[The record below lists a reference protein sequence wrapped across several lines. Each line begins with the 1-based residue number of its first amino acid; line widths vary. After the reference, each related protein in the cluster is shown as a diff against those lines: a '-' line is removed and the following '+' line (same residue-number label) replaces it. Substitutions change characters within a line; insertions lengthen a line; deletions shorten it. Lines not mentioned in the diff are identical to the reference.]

1 MAADFIAANASVAID
16 TVVSMACL
24 VAMFNA
30 KSTRRK
36 ALPTPAFPLIA
47 LGIVNVT
54 LVTQSAFISSVVFT
68 ASLSAVVSLTAYSAF
83 CHYLGTA
90 SGNNALACLYMVRLY
105 RLGQLPLIMSLPAT
119 AASAAIH
126 IWHAWYALNS
136 QLKSNIL
143 FHLKGM
149 CALDGFVF
157 ARLACSGGLS
167 IEELRNRKFESEFS
181 KHSKRAV
188 FDPLQRQAF

>member
-36 ALPTPAFPLIA
+36 ALPTPAFPLIT
-47 LGIVNVT
+47 LGIANVA
-54 LVTQSAFISSVVFT
+54 LVVTQSASISSVVFT
-68 ASLSAVVSLTAYSAF
+68 ASLSAAVSLTAYSAF
-83 CHYLGTA
+83 CHYLGAA
-90 SGNNALACLYMVRLY
+90 SGSNALAFLYVVRLY
-105 RLGQLPLIMSLPAT
+105 RLGQLPLIISLPAT

-157 ARLACSGGLS
+157 ARLTRSGGLS
-167 IEELRNRKFESEFS
+167 IEDLRNRKFESEFS
-181 KHSKRAV
+181 EYSKKAV
-188 FDPLQRQAF
+188 FDPTQR

>member
-30 KSTRRK
+30 KPTRRK

-47 LGIVNVT
+47 LGIANVA
-54 LVTQSAFISSVVFT
+54 LVVTQSTSISSVDFT
-68 ASLSAVVSLTAYSAF
+68 ASLSAAVSLTAYSAF
-83 CHYLGTA
+83 CHYLGAA
-90 SGNNALACLYMVRLY
+90 SGSNALACLYVVRLY
-105 RLGQLPLIMSLPAT
+105 RLGQSPLIMSLPAT

-126 IWHAWYALNS
+126 LWLAWYALNS

-143 FHLKGM
+143 FHLKGV
-149 CALDGFVF
+149 CALDGFAIIKLV
-157 ARLACSGGLS
+157 RSGSLS
-167 IEELRNRKFESEFS
+167 IEDLHNRKFESEFS
-181 KHSKRAV
+181 EHSKKAV
-188 FDPLQRQAF
+188 FDPRQR